1 MLKKILIVVGC
12 VALAYSAYSVWF
24 AYSAKQRFKAVM
36 AEHRKTSAPAA
47 TSTRN

>member
-12 VALAYSAYSVWF
+12 VVLAFGTYTVWF

-36 AEHRKTSAPAA
+36 AEHHKTSAPAA